1 MRLER
6 SSRRSRGVPIPAPA
20 SLRRPQM
27 AHVPRRPSWRHLPA
41 LLLRLVTLVPLVVAL
56 PSAAQTQTN
65 TQSTQR
71 AINFL
76 SADVVHWTQENNCVA
91 CHRQGAVVYGLSSAR
106 ANGYDMNAVVGNGR
120 TNLANLE
127 LLAQR
132 IRNDQLANGSW
143 IHEGTAFRYE
153 KTSFSVFGLA
163 GYDENVSTQYSNAL
177 VNAANWALTTQEPSG
192 RWPSDHA
199 HFPVDH
205 GSVSTTARIM
215 TGMAQAKQ
223 RVDPARAAA
232 YQAALDRAAAY
243 LRANLN
249 NNDTSAPGNGMPYTF
264 QVAWTVLGLKAA
276 GPGLNDVN
284 TGAINTL
291 AERLITRTSPG
302 NAGWGNL
309 PNEAANDFATGSAIY
324 ALCLAGREPATDP
337 RLRNAIE
344 WMKTRQSADGSW
356 RTGSATFDIPTTFA
370 ALGLS
375 CFGDFSVRVS
385 VVGAERQELLVDS
398 PSPQQATFTF
408 TVKNH
413 GYQADTYTL
422 STQGGLPGWTASV
435 SPVTLFLP
443 AGGEGTVTVTV
454 HAPPRLLPALTSA
467 VTLIAS
473 SGGAPGVTGS
483 ARVAAYTPP
492 LPPVTGLPTVTTIVT
507 PAANARVTIGNGTLL
522 SARVTNGGAV
532 VPGPAHGVVTFYV
545 AGVPVGAD
553 VDADGDGIYAFN
565 WVPAVDSW
573 TVTGAQDYRAVYSG
587 VERQAPL
594 ANLLGSTASSTL
606 IIDPFPHLTPMVTI
620 GNPPAFTRETALDI
634 WGYATPRA
642 PGAVITYA
650 AFIINGGAPIV
661 LTPGNGGL
669 IHTSITLE
677 EGPNIIQMTA
687 RDSFGGVTTKQ
698 VNLTVD
704 RVAPILTILSPAEN
718 AAVNTPVVMVRS
730 SVQDQTPVRVETQWV
745 NSSLLEFGNGTV
757 EHPVNVSYGSQVIL
771 VRATD
776 SAGNVTEKL
785 LYLWVDAG
793 TPVVST
799 HFADGQLYG
808 PLPNDTFQY
817 AINVQTVS
825 ATTVRVNGGPAY
837 NLPRGG
843 GQIQASVT
851 LAPGVNTLGISVISE
866 TGMTANLVRRVN
878 YDVQAPTATLLSP
891 TAGSTVSGAITVRAR
906 VTDNFGPVTNVGFS
920 RDMSGIRVGTQQSD
934 GTWTAQFDTRE
945 MVNGAHTIDLWMND
959 GVGNF
964 AVQSFNI
971 VVSN

>member
-1 MRLER
+1 MKPLETQRPAWRRVPSALFRLAAVL
-6 SSRRSRGVPIPAPA
+6 SLLLAVPA
-20 SLRRPQM
+20 S
-27 AHVPRRPSWRHLPA
+27 
-41 LLLRLVTLVPLVVAL
+41 
-56 PSAAQTQTN
+56 AQSQTN

-76 SADVVHWTQENNCVA
+76 SSDVVHWTQENNCVA

-106 ANGYDMNAVVGNGR
+106 ANGYDMNAVVSNGR

-143 IHEGTAFRYE
+143 IHEGSAFRYE

-163 GYDENVSTQYSNAL
+163 GYDQNVSTQYSASL
-177 VNAANWALTTQEPSG
+177 VNAANWALTTQEASG

-215 TGMAQAKQ
+215 TGIAQAKQ

-243 LRANLN
+243 LRNNLN
-249 NNDTSAPGNGMPYTF
+249 NNDTSAGGNGMPYTF

-276 GPGLNDVN
+276 GPGPSNAN
-284 TGAINTL
+284 TTAINTL

-324 ALCLAGREPATDP
+324 ALCLADREPATDP

-375 CFGDFSVRVS
+375 CFGDFSVRVA
-385 VVGAERQELLVDS
+385 VVGADRQELQLNS
-398 PSPQQATFTF
+398 PSSQQTTFTF
-408 TVKNH
+408 NVKNH

-422 STQGGLPGWTASV
+422 STQGGLPGWSASV

-454 HAPPRLLPALTSA
+454 TAPPLLLPALTSE
-467 VTLIAS
+467 VTLIAA

-483 ARVAAYTPP
+483 ARVNAYTPP
-492 LPPVTGLPTVTTIVT
+492 LPPVTGRPTVTTIQS
-507 PAANARVTIGNGTLL
+507 PAANAHVTIGNGTTL
-522 SARVTNGGAV
+522 SARVTDGGAV
-532 VPGPAHGVVTFYV
+532 VRGAGYGVVTFYV

-553 VDADGDGIYAFN
+553 VDADGDGLFTFN
-565 WVPAVDSW
+565 WVPPVDSW
-573 TVTGAQDYRAVYSG
+573 TATGAQDYRAVYSG
-587 VERQAPL
+587 VELQAPL
-594 ANLLGSTASSTL
+594 ANLLGSTASRT
-606 IIDPFPHLTPMVTI
+606 IVIDPFPHDTPMVTI

-669 IHTSITLE
+669 IYTSITLE

-704 RVAPILTILSPAEN
+704 RVAPILTIESPAEN
-718 AAVNTPVVMVRS
+718 AAVGTPIVTVRS

-757 EHPVNVSYGSQVIL
+757 EHPVNVSYGNQVIL

-793 TPVVST
+793 TPVLST
-799 HFADGQLYG
+799 NFADGQLYG
-808 PLPNDTFQY
+808 PMPNHTFQY

-825 ATTVRVNGGPAY
+825 ASTVRVNGGPAFT
-837 NLPRGG
+837 LPRGG
-843 GQIQASVT
+843 GQIQTSAT
-851 LAPGVNTLGISVISE
+851 LVPGVNTLNISVVSE
-866 TGMTANLVRRVN
+866 TGMTSTLVRRVN
-878 YDVQAPTATLLSP
+878 YDTQAPTATLLSP
-891 TAGSTVSGAITVRAR
+891 AAGSTVSGTITVRAR

-920 RDMSGIRVGTQQSD
+920 RDMSGIRVGTQQPD

-945 MVNGAHTIDLWMND
+945 MVNGAHTFDLWMND